1 MTKSVPIPKE
11 TLSKIF
17 DETGYDSS
25 NLSIRET
32 NRLASLISK
41 ECGIEFVRMEMG
53 IPNIPT
59 PDIAREAEKKAIDD
73 GLQGTYPPFDG
84 IPQLKKAGSDFVK
97 AFLDLDVK
105 PEHVIPTCG
114 SLQGGYISQALA
126 GNMHPG
132 KKTIL
137 YLDPTFPVTRYQA
150 RFLGLESDGIELYD
164 NRGPKLV
171 EAIEKRISK
180 GDIGG

>member
-1 MTKSVPIPKE
+1 
-11 TLSKIF
+11 
-17 DETGYDSS
+17 
-25 NLSIRET
+25 
-32 NRLASLISK
+32 
-41 ECGIEFVRMEMG
+41 MG

-59 PDIAREAEKKAIDD
+59 PNIAKEAEKKAIDD
-73 GLQGTYPPFDG
+73 GLQGNYPPFDG

-126 GNMHPG
+126 GNMHSG

-164 NRGPKLV
+164 NRGPEL
-171 EAIEKRISK
+171 
-180 GDIGG
+180 GDS